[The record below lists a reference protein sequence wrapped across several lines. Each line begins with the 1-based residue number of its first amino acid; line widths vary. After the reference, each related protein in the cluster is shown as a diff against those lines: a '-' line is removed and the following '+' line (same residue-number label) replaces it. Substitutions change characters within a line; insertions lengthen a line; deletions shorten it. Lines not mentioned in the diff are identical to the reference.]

1 MKDSG
6 RRADYKVF
14 NNLVIR
20 IGRGYD
26 NDLIISDPYVSDRHC
41 VIRSHDGGFLL
52 EDLSSLNGTWLQSFS
67 SPKDL
72 NQTRSLK
79 EKVLNLFRRKL
90 KTDDGKQKVSV
101 NIPLRSGDHILIGQ
115 TRLRFVVP
123 SHGVDPARPI
133 VKPSAFFEEISQ
145 SWRAWGLVAAAMVL
159 AVVIEHLQSYK
170 NLSVSKFISV
180 GIGLFLVLLV
190 WAGIWSF
197 IGWLVKRNAFFN
209 AHLSWVALFFL
220 VTTLVYPVAEHL
232 GYAASSQTVEMF
244 IGSGIF
250 WVLITS
256 LIAGHLIIATFIPR
270 FYQILWAGLFSM
282 VIVVFGI
289 VSYYADLSEFDP
301 QPGMYATLIAPYGRL
316 GPSQSIDQFLQDKNR
331 VFTIKSNGR

>member
-20 IGRGYD
+20 IGRGYG
-26 NDLIISDPYVSDRHC
+26 NDLIVTDPYVSERHC
-41 VIRSHDGGFLL
+41 VIRSQESGFVL

-67 SPKDL
+67 SPKD
-72 NQTRSLK
+72 QDQKKSLK
-79 EKVLNLFRRKL
+79 DKALNFFRRKQRS
-90 KTDDGKQKVSV
+90 DDGTQKVLASM
-101 NIPLRSGDHILIGQ
+101 PLRSGDHILIGQ
-115 TRLRFVVP
+115 TRLRFLVP

-133 VKPSAFFEEISQ
+133 VKPSAFFEEISK

-159 AVVIEHLQSYK
+159 SVILEHQQSYK

-197 IGWLVKRNAFFN
+197 IGWLVKRKAFFN

-220 VTTLVYPVAEHL
+220 VTTIFYPVAEHL
-232 GYAASSQTVEMF
+232 GYATSSQTVEMF

-250 WVLITS
+250 WVFITS

-270 FYQILWAGLFSM
+270 FYQILWAGLFSL

-316 GPSQSIDQFLQDKNR
+316 GPSQSIDQFLQDKSR
-331 VFTIKSNGR
+331 VFSIKSNGR